1 MIDRT
6 QLIMFVKSLK
16 LLGFRNYLEAAIEFN
31 QSKTIII
38 GKNAQGK
45 TNLLEVIQILSH
57 VKSRRASRDS
67 DLVHFDLGEAII
79 HAIAERK
86 QEELEIALLIRRS
99 GKRTLKINEISHKP
113 NELLHHIFSVSFM
126 VDDIEIINGSPSHR
140 RDWLDS
146 VIAQLDFGYKDK
158 LTKFEKILAQ
168 RNSFFKELV
177 EAGSY
182 YYRDLNTS
190 QQDQLMVWDEL
201 YIAAANEMTGLRAN
215 FIMELEPIA
224 ARYYSEISGSD
235 TVLALDY
242 MGMQIDQEALEDVR
256 ARDFARGYSNIGPH
270 RDEIKFLLNGSL
282 AASFASQGERRSI
295 TLAIKLAELE
305 LHKTKHGEY
314 PILLLDD
321 VLAELDEDRQD
332 YLLECINPQTQVIIT
347 TTHIGKHL
355 EKWSENAQIMEI
367 EAGRVMGTSSES
379 TLCYDIV

>member
-1 MIDRT
+1 
-6 QLIMFVKSLK
+6 MFVRSLK

-31 QSKTIII
+31 QPKTIII

-67 DLVHFDLGEAII
+67 ELVHFDLSEAII
-79 HAIAERK
+79 HATAEK
-86 QEELEIALLIRRS
+86 SSANENEQEEIEIALLIRRS
-99 GKRTLKINEISHKP
+99 GRRTLKINEISHKP

-126 VDDIEIINGSPSHR
+126 VDDIEIINGSPSRR

-146 VIAQLDFGYKDK
+146 VIAQLDFGYKEK
-158 LTKFEKILAQ
+158 LTKFEKVLSQ

-201 YIAAANEMTGLRAN
+201 YIAAANEVTGLRAS

-242 MGMQIDQEALEDVR
+242 MGMQIDQDALEEVR
-256 ARDFARGYSNIGPH
+256 ARDFARGYSNVGPH
-270 RDEIKFLLNGSL
+270 RDELKFLLNGSL

-332 YLLECINPQTQVIIT
+332 YLLESVNPQTQVIIT

-367 EAGRVMGTSSES
+367 EAGRVMGTSSEA
-379 TLCYDIV
+379 TLCYDIA